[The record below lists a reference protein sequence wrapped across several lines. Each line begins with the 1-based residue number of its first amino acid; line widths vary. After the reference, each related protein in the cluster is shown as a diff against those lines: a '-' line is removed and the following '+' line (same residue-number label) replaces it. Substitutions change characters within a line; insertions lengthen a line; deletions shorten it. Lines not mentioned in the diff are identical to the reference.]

1 MRKVLHF
8 IGHELREALAPS
20 IFFLIL
26 FHLAAFTK
34 ALMLESYGIAAIT
47 ASVAT
52 VMALIAAKAI
62 LIADEIPGLSHSAAR
77 PLVVTVLGKA
87 IAYAVLILALR
98 LVEELVP
105 LSIKYGG
112 VSLATEHFVEDVS
125 WPHFW
130 AVQIWLFVALGFYAA
145 VVELNAHLGAGSLR
159 KTFLGWPRQTASRP

>member
-1 MRKVLHF
+1 MQRILRF
-8 IGHELREALAPS
+8 IGHEFKEALAPT

-34 ALMLESYGIAAIT
+34 VLMLESYGITAIT

-62 LIADEIPGLSHSAAR
+62 LIADELPGLSHSAGR
-77 PLVVTVLGKA
+77 PLLVTVLCKA
-87 IAYAVLILALR
+87 VIYAVLFLVLR

-105 LSIKYGG
+105 LLIKHGG
-112 VSLATEHFVEDVS
+112 VSLAAQHFVEEIS

-130 AVQIWLFVALGFYAA
+130 AVQIWLFVALIFYAA

-159 KTFLGWPRQTASRP
+159 KAFLGWPLQAARRP